1 MTELIL
7 ASSSRYRAELLAK
20 LDLPFTTCK
29 PDIDESP
36 KGREAPHA
44 LVLRLAEEKARA
56 IASDHKA
63 ALIIGSDQVAVCEGE
78 ILGKP
83 GTETRACEQLS
94 RLSGNAVLFLTGLC
108 LLDTAGNRTQTAVVD
123 TIVHFRNLT
132 ADEIR
137 NYVSREQPLDCAG
150 AFKSEALGIALFDAI
165 ETTDPNAL
173 IGLPLIELC
182 RMLRAVGVDVLAS
195 TAQRSAD
202 QAS

>member
-7 ASSSRYRAELLAK
+7 ASSSPYRAELLAK
-20 LDLPFTTCK
+20 LGLPFSSHR
-29 PDIDESP
+29 PDIDENP
-36 KGREAPHA
+36 EGEEAPDA
-44 LVLRLAEEKARA
+44 LVARLAEEKARA
-56 IASDHKA
+56 VASDHES

-83 GTETRACEQLS
+83 GTEARAREQLS
-94 RLSGNAVLFLTGLC
+94 QLSGNAVLFLTGLC
-108 LLDTAGNRTQTAVVD
+108 LLDVARDRTQTAVVD

-132 ADEIR
+132 AKEIS
-137 NYVSREQPLDCAG
+137 NYVRRDQPLDCAG

-182 RMLRAVGVDVLAS
+182 RMLRGAGLDVLADS
-195 TAQRSAD
+195 AQPNAD

>member
-20 LDLPFTTCK
+20 LGLPFTTRK
-29 PDIDESP
+29 PDIDEKP
-36 KGREAPHA
+36 QVREAPHA

-56 IASDHKA
+56 VARGPEA
-63 ALIIGSDQVAVCEGE
+63 ALIIGSDQVAVCDGE

-83 GTETRACEQLS
+83 GTAARAREQLS

-108 LLDTAGNRTQTAVVD
+108 LLDAAGNRTQTAVVD

-132 ADEIR
+132 AEEIR

-182 RMLRAVGVDVLAS
+182 NMLRAVGVDALAS

>member
-7 ASSSRYRAELLAK
+7 ASSSPYRAQLLAK
-20 LDLPFTTCK
+20 LGLPFSTQR

-36 KGREAPHA
+36 EGQEAPDA
-44 LVLRLAEEKARA
+44 LVARLAEEKARA
-56 IASDHKA
+56 VASDHES

-83 GTETRACEQLS
+83 GTEARACEQLS

-108 LLDTAGNRTQTAVVD
+108 LLDVARDRAQTAVVD
-123 TIVHFRNLT
+123 TVVHFRNLT
-132 ADEIR
+132 AKEIS
-137 NYVSREQPLDCAG
+137 NYVLREQPLDCAG

-165 ETTDPNAL
+165 DTTDPNAL
-173 IGLPLIELC
+173 IGLPLIQLC
-182 RMLRAVGVDVLAS
+182 RMLRAAGLDVLS
-195 TAQRSAD
+195 DPAQPKAD

>member
-7 ASSSRYRAELLAK
+7 ASSSPYRAELLAK
-20 LDLPFTTCK
+20 LGLPFTSHR

-36 KGREAPHA
+36 QGQEAPDA
-44 LVLRLAEEKARA
+44 LVARLAEEKARA
-56 IASDHKA
+56 VASAHGS

-83 GTETRACEQLS
+83 GTEARAREQLS
-94 RLSGNAVLFLTGLC
+94 QLSGNAVLFLTGLC
-108 LLDTAGNRTQTAVVD
+108 LLDVARDRAQVAVVD
-123 TIVHFRNLT
+123 TVVHFRNLT
-132 ADEIR
+132 AKEIG
-137 NYVSREQPLDCAG
+137 NYVRREQPLDCAG

-165 ETTDPNAL
+165 ETIDPNAL

-182 RMLRAVGVDVLAS
+182 RMLRVAGIDVLADP
-195 TAQRSAD
+195 AQRNAD